1 MKEACMPNVQI
12 RVDENLRTRAQ
23 NAIFPPLRMTQ
34 AEWWLRGL
42 DLSTAVRMFLT
53 QMVRENGLPF
63 RPSADPFFSAANQE
77 HLEKVVA
84 DLKASTR
91 CSAHNLI
98 ED

>member
-23 NAIFPPLRMTQ
+23 AVAQGM
-34 AEWWLRGL
+34 GL

>member
-1 MKEACMPNVQI
+1 MNLFMKEACMPNVQI

-23 NAIFPPLRMTQ
+23 AVAQGM
-34 AEWWLRGL
+34 GL

>member
-1 MKEACMPNVQI
+1 MPNVQI

-23 NAIFPPLRMTQ
+23 AVAQGM
-34 AEWWLRGL
+34 GL

>member
-1 MKEACMPNVQI
+1 MPNVQI

-23 NAIFPPLRMTQ
+23 AVAQGM
-34 AEWWLRGL
+34 GL
-42 DLSTAVRMFLT
+42 DPSTAVRMFLT
-53 QMVRENGLPF
+53 QMARENGLPF

>member
-1 MKEACMPNVQI
+1 MKEACMPNVQN

-23 NAIFPPLRMTQ
+23 AVAQGM
-34 AEWWLRGL
+34 GL